1 MSLPKGALN
10 KLAVPGLI
18 GVVLAGIGVATIVVA
33 ERALEERQAQRK
45 AAVASRQAVQLKLAR
60 ATDEE
65 REIRETLADYRKL
78 LDRGVIGDEQRLE
91 WVEAIGRIKSARK
104 LFEIKYSIQ
113 PQRTLSYPGITSSED
128 IEFLVSSMTLDLL
141 LLHEGDLLVFL
152 EDLQQEL
159 KGHVSL
165 RSCTM
170 ERLDRSTTIER
181 GVAPRLKANCVVDLI
196 TIRDKKFNRPGSIS

>member
-1 MSLPKGALN
+1 MNLPKDALN
-10 KLAVPGLI
+10 KLAVPALI
-18 GVVLAGIGVATIVVA
+18 GAVLVGMGVATIVVA
-33 ERALEERQAQRK
+33 ERVLEERQAQRRT
-45 AAVASRQAVQLKLAR
+45 AVANRQAVQLKLAR

-91 WVEAIGRIKSARK
+91 WVEAIGRIKNTRK

-113 PQRTLSYPGITSSED
+113 PQRSLSYPGIASSEE

-152 EDLQQEL
+152 EDLQREL
-159 KGHVSL
+159 KSHVSL
-165 RSCTM
+165 RSCTL
-170 ERLDRSTTIER
+170 ERIDRSMTADR
-181 GVAPRLKANCVVDLI
+181 GVAPRLKANCAVDLI
-196 TIRDKKFNRPGSIS
+196 TIRDKKFNRPV